1 MGSRTSG
8 PKGQH
13 NTLNLSAEQLGVIMD
28 LLDEA
33 GEGGRVRR
41 NHSRLSFRVPAIEVE
56 VYQPSG
62 GSVSFFVACRNLSR
76 GGLSVVH
83 SSYMHVGTK
92 CRIKMQHNTDGEV
105 WIKSS
110 VVQCRHVTG
119 RVHDVGLKFDKE
131 IDVNDFM
138 KLDPLSDNFSLETV
152 DPSKLEG
159 RVLLVT
165 ASNIDRKLIE
175 AYLADTSL
183 RMIHA
188 ETYEEILDKFAEP
201 FDAVLCDFDKDVT
214 AASEA
219 VRGLRSAGH
228 GVPVIAFAGSLSKEG
243 KNAIRESR
251 VSALLH
257 KPIDKSL
264 ILKALAEFI
273 LLGRGAGD
281 DLPTPTPKEDTDP
294 SLKALADLFAQDLV
308 KFVDEITKAI
318 ETGDEKNL
326 RYICARIR
334 GTGPLLG
341 HSAVADAA
349 GRVLAIL
356 DSDGGSIESAQEAI
370 NTLTSMCR
378 LVRAA

>member
-8 PKGQH
+8 PSGLH
-13 NTLNLSAEQLGVIMD
+13 NTLNLSAEQLGMIMD
-28 LLDEA
+28 DLDAA

-41 NHSRLSFRVPAIEVE
+41 NHARLSFRIPAIEVE

-62 GSVSFFVACRNLSR
+62 GSVNFCVACRNLSR

-83 SSYMHVGTK
+83 SSYMHVGTR
-92 CRIKMQHNTDGEV
+92 CRIKMTHNTDGPV
-105 WIKSS
+105 WIKAT

-138 KLDPLSDNFSLETV
+138 ELDPLSDNFSLETV
-152 DPSKLEG
+152 EAKKLEG

-165 ASNIDRKLIE
+165 ASDIDRKLIE
-175 AYLADTSL
+175 AYLSDTSL
-183 RMIHA
+183 RMIHV
-188 ETYEEILDKFAEP
+188 EGYEEILGQFSEP
-201 FDAVLCDFDKDVT
+201 FDAVLCDFDKDVG

-228 GVPVIAFAGSLSKEG
+228 GVPVIAFAGDISDGDKAL
-243 KNAIRESR
+243 IRESR
-251 VSALLH
+251 ASALLR

-273 LLGRGAGD
+273 LLGRGAGEN
-281 DLPTPTPKEDTDP
+281 LPAPAAKQETDP
-294 SLKALADLFAQDLV
+294 SLKALADLFAKDLV
-308 KFVDEITKAI
+308 KFADEITQA
-318 ETGDEKNL
+318 TQSGDEKNL

-341 HSAVADAA
+341 HGAVADAA
-349 GRVLAIL
+349 GRVLASL
-356 DSDGGSIESAQEAI
+356 DAEEGSIETSTEAI
-370 NTLTSMCR
+370 NALTSMCR

>member
-1 MGSRTSG
+1 MGSRSSG

-13 NTLNLSAEQLGVIMD
+13 NTLNLSAEQLGMIMD
-28 LLDEA
+28 DLDA
-33 GEGGRVRR
+33 ASEGGRVRR
-41 NHSRLSFRVPAIEVE
+41 SHARLSFRVPAIEVE

-62 GSVSFFVACRNLSR
+62 GSVGFFVACRNLSR
-76 GGLSVVH
+76 GGLSIVH

-92 CRIKMQHNTDGEV
+92 CRIKMQHNTEGDV
-105 WIKSS
+105 WIKAS

-138 KLDPLSDNFSLETV
+138 KLDPLGDNFSLETV
-152 DPSKLEG
+152 DANKLEG

-175 AYLADTSL
+175 AYLSDTSL

-188 ETYEEILDKFAEP
+188 EAYEEILGQFSEP
-201 FDAVLCDFDKDVT
+201 FDAVLCDFDKDV
-214 AASEA
+214 AAACEA

-228 GVPVIAFAGSLSKEG
+228 GVPVIAFAGDLSDEDKDT
-243 KNAIRESR
+243 IRESR
-251 VSALLH
+251 VSALLR

-273 LLGRGAGD
+273 LLGRGAGE
-281 DLPTPTPKEDTDP
+281 DLPPPAQKQETDP
-294 SLKALADLFAQDLV
+294 SLKALADLFAEDLV
-308 KFVDEITKAI
+308 KFADEIATA
-318 ETGDEKNL
+318 TQSGDEKNL

-341 HSAVADAA
+341 HGAVADAA
-349 GRVLAIL
+349 GRVLASL
-356 DSDGGSIESAQEAI
+356 DADDGSIENSQEAI

>member
-1 MGSRTSG
+1 MGSRSSG

-13 NTLNLSAEQLGVIMD
+13 NTLNLSAEQLGMIMD
-28 LLDEA
+28 DLDA
-33 GEGGRVRR
+33 ASEGSRVRR
-41 NHSRLSFRVPAIEVE
+41 SHARLSFRIPSIEVE

-76 GGLSVVH
+76 GGISVVH
-83 SSYMHVGTK
+83 SSYMHVGTT
-92 CRIKMQHNTDGEV
+92 CRVKMQHNAEGEV
-105 WIKSS
+105 WIKAS

-119 RVHDVGLKFDKE
+119 RVHDVGMKFDKE
-131 IDVNDFM
+131 IDVNDYM
-138 KLDPLSDNFSLETV
+138 KLDPLGDNFSLEAV
-152 DPSKLEG
+152 DANKLEG

-175 AYLADTSL
+175 AYLSETSL
-183 RMIHA
+183 RISHA
-188 ETYEEILDKFAEP
+188 ENYEEILDQLSEP
-201 FDAVLCDFDKDVT
+201 FDAVLCDFDKDVAT
-214 AASEA
+214 ASEA
-219 VRGLRSAGH
+219 ILGLRSAGYA
-228 GVPVIAFAGSLSKEG
+228 VPVIAFAGSLSNEG
-243 KNAIRESR
+243 KHTIRQSR

-281 DLPTPTPKEDTDP
+281 DLPPPTPQQETDP

-308 KFVDEITKAI
+308 KFVDEITQAS
-318 ETGDEKNL
+318 EAGDEKNL

-356 DSDGGSIESAQEAI
+356 DADGGSIESAQEAI
-370 NTLTSMCR
+370 NSLKSMCR